1 MNFNTEAVT
10 SSSQNVVVSKKLVD
24 YCLNPS
30 DLAKL
35 DALSSK
41 ESRQI
46 LPFLTRLWKRS
57 SLYTEDDSFADFK
70 LAFLEKLRL
79 FEDTNRICAYLDA
92 DFTQIYDDVIR
103 HLSARKKSQSLSA
116 YNCSD
121 FEAASPTAKLL
132 MISNVL
138 LNGNIRTEDNINC
151 KYSLIDYS
159 LFDLEIYFQDLSDI
173 LCIIHAELGEVI
185 SLSQFVYTL
194 LHAQGNL
201 CVHYILNLMA
211 NSVDCVF
218 QIVDIIIEG
227 CSCSTQIDI
236 QRHKCLLAICS
247 CWPSLTCYVI
257 SECIRRHI
265 LPSVILFLSLSSSD
279 AVVSRENN
287 LPTTLLSILQFENDR
302 NWFVQFLR
310 SPNKNLI
317 EKQSV
322 DMIREELITLCY
334 KAAHGTSATD
344 LMPHLDL
351 QLFKIYSGLRHFAGL
366 KFNDLEVKA
375 LIELILNT
383 SEITVAISFL
393 FIYPPIYEHDMYFQR
408 IVQWIKEKF
417 EKAKQSILLIAI
429 YCNSSQ
435 IKVAYN
441 FKKIVAPNL

>member
-1 MNFNTEAVT
+1 MNLAE
-10 SSSQNVVVSKKLVD
+10 SISSQSIVVTKNLID
-24 YCLNPS
+24 YCVNPS
-30 DLAKL
+30 DLTKL
-35 DALSSK
+35 DELNSK

-46 LPFLTRLWKRS
+46 LPFLTRLWKRN
-57 SLYTEDDSFADFK
+57 SLYTDEPSFSDFK

-132 MISNVL
+132 MISNML
-138 LNGNIRTEDNINC
+138 LNGNIRVEDNINC

-159 LFDLEIYFQDLSDI
+159 LFDLEIYFQDMSDI

-194 LHAQGNL
+194 LHTQGTL
-201 CVHYILNLMA
+201 CVNYILNLMA
-211 NSVDCVF
+211 NSIDCVF

-227 CSCSTQIDI
+227 CSCSTQIDV

-247 CWPSLTCYVI
+247 CWPNLTCYVI

-265 LPSVILFLSLSSSD
+265 LPSVILFLSINND
-279 AVVSRENN
+279 VNIRENN

-322 DMIREELITLCY
+322 DLIREELVTLCY
-334 KAAHGTSATD
+334 KAAANTLS
-344 LMPHLDL
+344 MPHLDL
-351 QLFKIYSGLRHFAGL
+351 QLFKIYSGLRTFAGL
-366 KFNDLEVKA
+366 KFNEPEVKA

-383 SEITVAISFL
+383 NEITVAISFL
-393 FIYPPIYEHDMYFQR
+393 LIYPPIYEHDMYFKR
-408 IVQWIKEKF
+408 IVQWIKDKF

-435 IKVAYN
+435 LKV
-441 FKKIVAPNL
+441 I